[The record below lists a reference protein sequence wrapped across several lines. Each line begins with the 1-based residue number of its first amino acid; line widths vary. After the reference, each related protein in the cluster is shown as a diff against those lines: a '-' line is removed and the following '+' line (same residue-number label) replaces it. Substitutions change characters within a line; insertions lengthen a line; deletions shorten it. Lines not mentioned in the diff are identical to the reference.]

1 MLDWCKDFPLCAL
14 CDSIL
19 SVIDSAHQRCY
30 TQHELHTLLDAAGFV
45 VRRVTGAVWSRVGAD
60 DRDRP
65 AQSAFH
71 GIVVSASA
79 RRTQFVILPTL
90 REHETRNLQ
99 STIEKEYLMIYA
111 YVLIEAEPTRVQDLI
126 KELPDMELDG
136 SVIKQVHA
144 VTGRY
149 DLIAFVESPDMQS
162 LGN

>member
-1 MLDWCKDFPLCAL
+1 MTYMPPCGATTSYSSGRSWG
-14 CDSIL
+14 
-19 SVIDSAHQRCY
+19 
-30 TQHELHTLLDAAGFV
+30 GF
-45 VRRVTGAVWSRVGAD
+45 T
-60 DRDRP
+60 
-65 AQSAFH
+65 
-71 GIVVSASA
+71 
-79 RRTQFVILPTL
+79 
-90 REHETRNLQ
+90 TRLK
-99 STIEKEYLMIYA
+99 KESHMIYA